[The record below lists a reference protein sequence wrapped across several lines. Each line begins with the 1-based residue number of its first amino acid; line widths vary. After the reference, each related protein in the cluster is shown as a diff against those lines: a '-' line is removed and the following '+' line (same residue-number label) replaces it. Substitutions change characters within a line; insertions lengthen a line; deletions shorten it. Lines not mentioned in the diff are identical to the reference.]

1 MAGRTGEQ
9 ELRGWGDSRSPDGEP
24 RMAEARCPRKLVGVG
39 PGELSQT
46 WGLGAGGRG
55 HARQGAAGGCP
66 RPGGRDPGQQWEEG
80 GAGEAPAESAGAQGG
95 TSAQKGRPRL
105 GPSYL
110 VTSD

>member
-9 ELRGWGDSRSPDGEP
+9 ELRGWGDSRGPDGEP

-55 HARQGAAGGCP
+55 HARQGAGAGG
-66 RPGGRDPGQQWEEG
+66 GAHGQV
-80 GAGEAPAESAGAQGG
+80 GG
-95 TSAQKGRPRL
+95 TWGNSGRREGQGRRLRRAQVLRGARQPRKVGHGWAL
-105 GPSYL
+105 P
-110 VTSD
+110 TW